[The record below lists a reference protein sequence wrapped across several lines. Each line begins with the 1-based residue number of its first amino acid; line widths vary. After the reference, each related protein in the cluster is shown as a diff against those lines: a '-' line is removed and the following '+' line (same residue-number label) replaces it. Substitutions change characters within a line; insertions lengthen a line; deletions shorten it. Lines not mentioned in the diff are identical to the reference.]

1 MADLR
6 SVPLRPLVPHED
18 LRRSSLLLLL
28 IALGWGIYSLYC
40 IFSGIYWRIGIID
53 TTQVIASLWLR
64 HWLLKTGE
72 QWRYDVACH
81 LAAGLNVLG
90 ILLVT
95 LLMGQASSFVPWY
108 IALIPLAVSY
118 VGSLRATLI
127 WAVICS
133 FSMLLPVLSE
143 QFWQLTP
150 EFSPSHGFEIFARM
164 VMVFLCAGIGF
175 ASRAASNRHIL
186 ELQTQKTI
194 ISRQADALAEALS
207 AEQRSKLVAE
217 EANRAKSDFLA
228 TMSHEI
234 RTPLNGVIGL
244 NGLLLDTRLDAEQRR
259 LVELARLSGESL
271 LHLLNDVLD
280 FSKIEAGKLELEPVD
295 FDPHPVC
302 HEALDLHREMARE
315 KNLDMTLVMG
325 SNIPHQLRGD
335 PTRLRQILANL
346 ISNAVK
352 FTAAGSVTLRCF
364 NEGSDV
370 DGRHWLC
377 FEVIDTGIGIEA
389 DLLPNLFS
397 PFTQADASTTR
408 RYGGTG
414 LGLSIS
420 RRLAEHM
427 GGRITVSSQ
436 TGIGTRF
443 HLSLPFDAG
452 IMPASREITAT
463 TPARTGP
470 AALARARILVVEDNP
485 VNQLVA
491 AEMLKRLGLHADVA
505 GDGAEALAALE
516 RLPYDLILMDCQMP
530 VMDGFEATRRLRERQ
545 TTERRLPVIAMTANA
560 IRGDRERCLEAG
572 MDDYLPKPVRIS
584 ELTAMLQR
592 WLPVPDTD
600 PA

>member
-1 MADLR
+1 
-6 SVPLRPLVPHED
+6 
-18 LRRSSLLLLL
+18 
-28 IALGWGIYSLYC
+28 
-40 IFSGIYWRIGIID
+40 
-53 TTQVIASLWLR
+53 
-64 HWLLKTGE
+64 
-72 QWRYDVACH
+72 
-81 LAAGLNVLG
+81 
-90 ILLVT
+90 
-95 LLMGQASSFVPWY
+95 
-108 IALIPLAVSY
+108 
-118 VGSLRATLI
+118 
-127 WAVICS
+127 
-133 FSMLLPVLSE
+133 
-143 QFWQLTP
+143 
-150 EFSPSHGFEIFARM
+150 
-164 VMVFLCAGIGF
+164 
-175 ASRAASNRHIL
+175 
-186 ELQTQKTI
+186 
-194 ISRQADALAEALS
+194 
-207 AEQRSKLVAE
+207 
-217 EANRAKSDFLA
+217 
-228 TMSHEI
+228 
-234 RTPLNGVIGL
+234 
-244 NGLLLDTRLDAEQRR
+244 
-259 LVELARLSGESL
+259 
-271 LHLLNDVLD
+271 
-280 FSKIEAGKLELEPVD
+280 
-295 FDPHPVC
+295 
-302 HEALDLHREMARE
+302 
-315 KNLDMTLVMG
+315 MTLVMG

-436 TGIGTRF
+436 PGIGTRF

-452 IMPASREITAT
+452 VLPASREITA
-463 TPARTGP
+463 PAPTRTGP